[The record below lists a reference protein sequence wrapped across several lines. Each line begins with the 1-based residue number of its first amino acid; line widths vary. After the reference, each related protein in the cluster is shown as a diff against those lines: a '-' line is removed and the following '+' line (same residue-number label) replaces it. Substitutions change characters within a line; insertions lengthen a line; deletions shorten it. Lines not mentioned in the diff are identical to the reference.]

1 VKLGETL
8 CEVETDKATME
19 VESTAEGTILALLYK
34 NGDEV
39 PVMVNI
45 AVVGAQGE
53 DIQALLGHSTSV
65 VATSVQPAEPVIT
78 SAPITLPI
86 LAQATPTAE
95 RRISPRAR
103 NLALRKQV
111 EWSTVQGTGP
121 EGRIIERDIQAA
133 LASATKLTPVAQSM
147 VRTGEF
153 IPPERASGTN
163 GWITKKDLIPV
174 QESAPVVATTNAPSS
189 PPLAISTSDDVEVIP
204 LKGTRKIIATRML
217 ASLQTTAQL
226 TLNSTADARG
236 LQAHRKRLKASPAE
250 WGLQSVTLNDM
261 ILFAVARTLPK
272 FLELNGLF
280 QNNAIYRHRAV
291 HLGMAVDTDRGLIV
305 PVIRQADQLS
315 LKALATEA
323 HRLAAAC
330 LNGTITADELAGGT
344 FTVTNLGSLGIESF
358 TPVLNAPQLGILGVG
373 SIVLK
378 PVEID
383 DAVQFI
389 PHLGLSLTI
398 DHQVVDGAPGARFLQ
413 TLSQNLAQI
422 ELLLSQ

>member
-1 VKLGETL
+1 
-8 CEVETDKATME
+8 
-19 VESTAEGTILALLYK
+19 
-34 NGDEV
+34 
-39 PVMVNI
+39 
-45 AVVGAQGE
+45 
-53 DIQALLGHSTSV
+53 
-65 VATSVQPAEPVIT
+65 
-78 SAPITLPI
+78 
-86 LAQATPTAE
+86 
-95 RRISPRAR
+95 
-103 NLALRKQV
+103 
-111 EWSTVQGTGP
+111 
-121 EGRIIERDIQAA
+121 
-133 LASATKLTPVAQSM
+133 
-147 VRTGEF
+147 
-153 IPPERASGTN
+153 
-163 GWITKKDLIPV
+163 
-174 QESAPVVATTNAPSS
+174 
-189 PPLAISTSDDVEVIP
+189 